1 MVKRN
6 MLLAALS
13 LIAGLAAAP
22 VQASEAAHVHRQ
34 PSAVAETGRVI
45 VKYRANAAVLAA
57 TTGTATAQSARA
69 GVQGVQAASRMSARL
84 GLALTDGRALDAR
97 TQVLKSSALGS
108 AALAKRLAQDSNVE
122 WAVVDQRR
130 FITSATAPND
140 PLYPDNLSAS
150 LSNLT
155 AGQWYLRAPT
165 PTYASAINGPGAWAS
180 ATGSNVVVA
189 VLDTGIRPDHPDL
202 AGKIVAGYDFVG
214 DWDSFAVANDGD
226 GWDSDPSDPGDWISE
241 SDAATSTFSG
251 CTVDGSSW
259 HGTVVTGIIGA
270 TADNGVGIAGVAP
283 HVSILPVRVLGKC
296 GGYDSDIIAG
306 MLWAAGL
313 SVSGVPA
320 NTHPAKVLN
329 MSLGATGSCS
339 TAYQDAVNQVNA
351 AGAVVVAAAGNE
363 SVAAGAPANC
373 SGVIGVAALRNV
385 GTKAGYSSL
394 GSTVSISA
402 PGGNCG
408 SGATCAYA
416 ILSTTNSGTT
426 TASTNTYTDAT
437 YANAEVGTSFAA
449 PMVSGTAALMLSL
462 NSSLTPTQVKSLLQ
476 ASARSFPSTGGTAG
490 ISTCQAPSGST
501 TQDECYCTTSTC
513 GAGMLDASAAL
524 SAVQG
529 KVPPK
534 VVLAFSPSSSV
545 VVGNSVTL
553 DASASSAASGASIA
567 GYAWEIVSGVGLASF
582 TGSTSGSTA
591 TLVTTGIG
599 TVTVKL
605 TVTDSR
611 GVSASSFETLT
622 ITAATP
628 PTASF
633 TVSSSSVVV
642 GNSVTLD
649 ASGSTAA
656 SGASIASYAW
666 AITSGSDIAS
676 FSGST
681 SGSTATLVTSGA
693 GSVTVQ
699 LTVTDS
705 RGVSASLSRT
715 LTVTAAALPTAS
727 FTVSSSSVAAGNS
740 VTLDAS
746 ASSAAGGASIASYAW
761 AITSGGG
768 IASFSGSTSGSTA
781 TLVTSGSGSV
791 TVQLTVTDSLGNSAS
806 SSATITVT
814 SPISGSGGG
823 GGGALAL
830 WWQCG
835 LLALGLL
842 LRRRAA

>member
-22 VQASEAAHVHRQ
+22 VQATEAAHVHRQ
-34 PSAVAETGRVI
+34 PGAVADTGRVI

-84 GLALTDGRALDAR
+84 GLALTDGRALDAH

-108 AALAKRLAQDSNVE
+108 AALAKKLAQDSNVE

-165 PTYASAINGPGAWAS
+165 ATYASAINGPGAWAS

-202 AGKIVAGYDFVG
+202 AGNILSSGYDFIS
-214 DWDSFAVANDGD
+214 DADTANDGD
-226 GWDSDPSDPGDWISE
+226 GRDSDPTDPGDWISQ
-241 SDAATSTFSG
+241 SDLSNATFSG
-251 CTVDGSSW
+251 CTVGDSSW

-329 MSLGATGSCS
+329 MSLGSTGTCS
-339 TAYQDAVNQVNA
+339 SAYQDAVNQVNA

-394 GSTVSISA
+394 GSTVSLSA

-416 ILSTTNSGTT
+416 ILSTTNSGSTT
-426 TASTNTYTDAT
+426 PATNTYSDAT
-437 YANAEVGTSFAA
+437 YASAEIGTSFAA
-449 PMVSGTAALMLSL
+449 PMVSGTAALMFSL

-567 GYAWEIVSGVGLASF
+567 GYAWEIASGAGLASF

-591 TLVTTGIG
+591 TLVTSG
-599 TVTVKL
+599 L
-605 TVTDSR
+605 
-611 GVSASSFETLT
+611 
-622 ITAATP
+622 AA
-628 PTASF
+628 
-633 TVSSSSVVV
+633 
-642 GNSVTLD
+642 
-649 ASGSTAA
+649 
-656 SGASIASYAW
+656 
-666 AITSGSDIAS
+666 
-676 FSGST
+676 
-681 SGSTATLVTSGA
+681 
-693 GSVTVQ
+693 
-699 LTVTDS
+699 
-705 RGVSASLSRT
+705 
-715 LTVTAAALPTAS
+715 
-727 FTVSSSSVAAGNS
+727 
-740 VTLDAS
+740 
-746 ASSAAGGASIASYAW
+746 
-761 AITSGGG
+761 
-768 IASFSGSTSGSTA
+768 
-781 TLVTSGSGSV
+781 
-791 TVQLTVTDSLGNSAS
+791 
-806 SSATITVT
+806 
-814 SPISGSGGG
+814 
-823 GGGALAL
+823 
-830 WWQCG
+830 
-835 LLALGLL
+835 
-842 LRRRAA
+842 

>member
-22 VQASEAAHVHRQ
+22 VQATEAAHVHRQ
-34 PSAVAETGRVI
+34 PGAVADTGRVI

-108 AALAKRLAQDSNVE
+108 AALAKKLAQDSNVE

-165 PTYASAINGPGAWAS
+165 ATYASAINGPGAWAS

-202 AGKIVAGYDFVG
+202 AGNILSSGYDFIS
-214 DWDSFAVANDGD
+214 DAAIANDGD
-226 GWDSDPSDPGDWISE
+226 GRDSDPTDPGDWISQ
-241 SDAATSTFSG
+241 SDLSNATFSG
-251 CTVDGSSW
+251 CTVGDSSW

-329 MSLGATGSCS
+329 MSLGSTGTCS
-339 TAYQDAVNQVNA
+339 SAYQDAVNQVNA

-394 GSTVSISA
+394 GSTVSLSA

-416 ILSTTNSGTT
+416 ILSTTNSGSTT
-426 TASTNTYTDAT
+426 PATNTYSDAT
-437 YANAEVGTSFAA
+437 YASAEIGTSFAA
-449 PMVSGTAALMLSL
+449 PMVSGTAALMFSL

-567 GYAWEIVSGVGLASF
+567 GYAWEIASGAGLASF

-681 SGSTATLVTSGA
+681 SGSTATLVTSGV

-715 LTVTAAALPTAS
+715 LTVTAATPPTAS

-746 ASSAAGGASIASYAW
+746 ASSAASGASIASYAW

-768 IASFSGSTSGSTA
+768 IASFSGSTSGPTA
-781 TLVTSGSGSV
+781 TLVTSGAGSV
-791 TVQLTVTDSLGNSAS
+791 TVQLTVTDSLGSSAT

-842 LRRRAA
+842 LRRRSA

>member
-22 VQASEAAHVHRQ
+22 VQATEAAHVHRQ
-34 PSAVAETGRVI
+34 PGAVADTGRVI

-108 AALAKRLAQDSNVE
+108 AALAKKLAQDSNVE

-165 PTYASAINGPGAWAS
+165 ATYASAINGPGAWAS

-202 AGKIVAGYDFVG
+202 AGNILSSGYDFIS
-214 DWDSFAVANDGD
+214 DAAIANDGD
-226 GWDSDPSDPGDWISE
+226 GCDSDPTDPGDWISQ
-241 SDAATSTFSG
+241 SDLSNATFSG
-251 CTVDGSSW
+251 CTVGDSSW

-329 MSLGATGSCS
+329 MSLGSTGTCS
-339 TAYQDAVNQVNA
+339 SAYQDAVNQVNA

-394 GSTVSISA
+394 GSTVSLSA

-416 ILSTTNSGTT
+416 ILSTTNSGSTT
-426 TASTNTYTDAT
+426 PATNTYSDAT
-437 YANAEVGTSFAA
+437 YASAEIGTSFAA
-449 PMVSGTAALMLSL
+449 PMVSGTAALMFSL

-567 GYAWEIVSGVGLASF
+567 GYAWEIASGAGLASF

-611 GVSASSFETLT
+611 GLSASSFETLT

-681 SGSTATLVTSGA
+681 SGSTATLVTSGV

-715 LTVTAAALPTAS
+715 LTVTAATPPTAS

-746 ASSAAGGASIASYAW
+746 ASSAASGASIASYAW

-768 IASFSGSTSGSTA
+768 IASFSGSTSGPTA
-781 TLVTSGSGSV
+781 NLVTSGAGSV
-791 TVQLTVTDSLGNSAS
+791 TVQLTVTDSLGSSAS

-814 SPISGSGGG
+814 SPISGSG

-842 LRRRAA
+842 LRRRSA